1 MNRTDQ
7 AYQDCVAI
15 LKEELLPAM
24 GCTEPIAIA
33 YCAAIARKY
42 LEKLPD
48 RVLVEASGN
57 IIKNVKSVVVPN
69 TDGLRG
75 IPAATAAG
83 IVAGDPDKQLQVIA
97 QVSPEQK
104 EEIRRFLD
112 KVKTEVRLADT
123 ELIFDIIVTLYS
135 SDSYAKV
142 RIANYHTNVVLIE
155 KDGDLIRNEPVED
168 ESEKG
173 LTDRS
178 FLTVK
183 TIYEFANSVEID
195 DVREVLDRQI
205 QYNTAIAE
213 EGLRGDYGAN
223 VGSVILH
230 SGPDTARNRAKAM
243 AAAGSDARMN
253 GCELPVVINAGS
265 GNQGITVT
273 LPLVVYAKDLG
284 VSQEKLYRA
293 LTLANLIGIHEKTGI
308 GRLSAFCGA
317 ISAGAAAGCG
327 IAYLKGAD
335 LKAISHTLV
344 NALAVVSG
352 VICDGAKAS
361 CAGKIAVG
369 VDAGIT
375 GYEMYCYNQQFRSGD
390 GIVKKGVENTIANV
404 GRLGREG
411 MRETDQEILK
421 IMIEDWANA

>member
-1 MNRTDQ
+1 MGVVMGVIEGFVSFLMTIEVTDIL
-7 AYQDCVAI
+7 DMAI
-15 LKEELLPAM
+15 IAFLVYRLLSLLRNT
-24 GCTEPIAIA
+24 GSV
-33 YCAAIARKY
+33 
-42 LEKLPD
+42 
-48 RVLVEASGN
+48 RVLKGVLIVLAALWLSTMLRLQALSYLLNYVVELGLTAL
-57 IIKNVKSVVVPN
+57 IIIFQP
-69 TDGLRG
+69 
-75 IPAATAAG
+75 
-83 IVAGDPDKQLQVIA
+83 
-97 QVSPEQK
+97 
-104 EEIRRFLD
+104 EIRRMLEQ
-112 KVKTEVRLADT
+112 VKTEVRLADT
-123 ELIFDIIVTLYS
+123 NLVFDIIVTLRKG
-135 SDSYAKV
+135 DSYAKT
-142 RIANYHTNVVLIE
+142 RIANYHTNVVTIE
-155 KDGDLIRNEPVED
+155 KNGEKLKDEPVED

-178 FLTVK
+178 FLSVK
-183 TIYEFANSVEID
+183 TIYDFANSVEID

-223 VGSVILH
+223 VGSILLH
-230 SGPDTARNRAKAM
+230 SGPDTVKNRAKAY

-273 LPLVVYAKDLG
+273 MPLVVYAKELG
-284 VSQEKLYRA
+284 ASQEQLYRA
-293 LTLANLIGIHEKTGI
+293 LTLANLIGIHQKTGI

-327 IAYLKGAD
+327 VAYLKGGD

-369 VDAGIT
+369 VDAGIM

-421 IMIEDWANA
+421 IMIEDWTNP

>member
-1 MNRTDQ
+1 MNRNDQ
-7 AYQDCVAI
+7 AYQDCVAV

-33 YCAAIARKY
+33 YCAAIARRY
-42 LEKLPD
+42 LGELPD
-48 RVLVEASGN
+48 HVLVEASGN

-69 TDGLRG
+69 TGGLRG
-75 IPAATAAG
+75 IPAATMAG
-83 IVAGDPDKQLQVIA
+83 VVAGDPDKQLQVIS
-97 QVSPEQK
+97 QVTEEQK
-104 EEIRRFLD
+104 NEIRRMLEQ
-112 KVKTEVRLADT
+112 VKTEVRLADT
-123 ELIFDIIVTLYS
+123 NLVFDIIVTLRKG
-135 SDSYAKV
+135 DSYAKT
-142 RIANYHTNVVLIE
+142 RIANYHTNVVTIE
-155 KDGDLIRNEPVED
+155 KNGEKLKDEPVED

-178 FLTVK
+178 FLSVK
-183 TIYEFANSVEID
+183 TIYDFANSVEID
-195 DVREVLDRQI
+195 DVREMLDRRI

-223 VGSVILH
+223 VGSILLH
-230 SGPDTARNRAKAM
+230 SGPDTVKNRAKAY

-273 LPLVVYAKDLG
+273 MPLVVYAKELG
-284 VSQEKLYRA
+284 ASQEQLYRA
-293 LTLANLIGIHEKTGI
+293 LTLANLIGIHQKTGI

-327 IAYLKGAD
+327 VAYLKGGD

-369 VDAGIT
+369 VDAGIM

-421 IMIEDWANA
+421 IMIEDWTNP